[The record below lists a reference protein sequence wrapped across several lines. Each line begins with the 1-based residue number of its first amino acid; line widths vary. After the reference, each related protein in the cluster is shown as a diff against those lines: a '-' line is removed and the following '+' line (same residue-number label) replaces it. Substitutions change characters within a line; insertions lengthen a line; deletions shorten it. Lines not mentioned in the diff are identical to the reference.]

1 MWTKLSF
8 LCVSL
13 EHEDRGFGPELPV
26 ARRGAGVGRGCRA
39 PRLSAWALAPTPR
52 GPPPRRGAGWAGGY
66 GPGAARPGAWAA
78 RAPATA
84 RDVPSDFAV
93 TSTKSFYRSGLRC
106 TRHVE
111 RALFTRFVYKLHV
124 LPLARV
130 RSTLYTP
137 KTQLRGLGGTLYSTC
152 TFACT
157 CCCAHRKTSSQ
168 ISAKCYAYATYGSR
182 QGRRRRAVA
191 SYLLLA

>member
-1 MWTKLSF
+1 MLGQINNHRTSF
-8 LCVSL
+8 LRVSGFP
-13 EHEDRGFGPELPV
+13 RGFGPDSRSRL
-26 ARRGAGVGRGCRA
+26 GAPGWGGGCCA

-137 KTQLRGLGGTLYSTC
+137 KTQLRGLGGTLYPNMYMYMLLC
-152 TFACT
+152 T
-157 CCCAHRKTSSQ
+157 SQ
-168 ISAKCYAYATYGSR
+168 NIQPDKCKVLRLRNIRLTARPQTPRSG
-182 QGRRRRAVA
+182 V
-191 SYLLLA
+191 

>member
-1 MWTKLSF
+1 MKMNGPNYPFCAFPSRF
-8 LCVSL
+8 
-13 EHEDRGFGPELPV
+13 RGPDSRS
-26 ARRGAGVGRGCRA
+26 RRAGRRGGAGVPCA
-39 PRLSAWALAPTPR
+39 ALIRLGALAPTPR
-52 GPPPRRGAGWAGGY
+52 GAGPAPAPRGGLGRGLRAGGR
-66 GPGAARPGAWAA
+66 ARPGL
-78 RAPATA
+78 RAHGTA

-152 TFACT
+152 TCCT
-157 CCCAHRKTSSQ
+157 CCAHRKTSSQ

-182 QGRRRRAVA
+182 QGRSRRAVA